1 MFAAE
6 QVIPFLAFLRKT
18 WNSSSNALFNFW
30 MNGKISTADHHSF
43 WVYLQL
49 LVVQLLLLARL
60 YIEEIWMEIME
71 NDEREKVYA
80 TFTLDFLQDA

>member
-1 MFAAE
+1 MFVAE
-6 QVIPFLAFLRKT
+6 QVISFLAFLRKT
-18 WNSSSNALFNFW
+18 WNSSYARFNFW

-60 YIEEIWMEIME
+60 YIEERWMEIME

-80 TFTLDFLQDA
+80 TFMLDFLQDT

>member
-1 MFAAE
+1 MFVAE
-6 QVIPFLAFLRKT
+6 QVISFLAFLRKT
-18 WNSSSNALFNFW
+18 WNSSHALLNFW
-30 MNGKISTADHHSF
+30 MNGKISTADHRSF

-80 TFTLDFLQDA
+80 TFTLDAQ

>member
-1 MFAAE
+1 MFVAE
-6 QVIPFLAFLRKT
+6 QVISFLAFLRKT
-18 WNSSSNALFNFW
+18 RNSSHALFNFW

-80 TFTLDFLQDA
+80 TFTLDFLQDT